1 MIAVNAAPGSFQP
14 ARAPTMRRC
23 ALEDTGRN
31 SVSPWTMPRTTASNQ
46 PTAAQP
52 RRGGRRRAGEE
63 RPPGTSGDP
72 RPARPPPRRAAPERP
87 VHRSPASGRPP
98 PVGWPVVE
106 QRALGRSGLVVSRLG
121 LGTMTWGGETDE
133 DEAAMQLTAFVD
145 AGGTLVDTADVYCD
159 GESERTLGHLLADV
173 VPRADV
179 LVATKAVGRTGAGP
193 MGRGA
198 SRGHLLAALD
208 ASLERLGL
216 DYVDLWQ
223 LHTWDDHTPL
233 EETLAALD
241 LAVSSGRAR
250 YVGVSNFTG
259 WQTAQAATWQR
270 AWPGRIPLVSTQ
282 VEYSLLQRGV
292 EREVVPA
299 AEALGMGVL
308 AWSPLGRGLLTG
320 KYRHSTPSESR
331 GASPQ
336 WQGFLDGLRTATSD
350 RIVEAVITAAEGL
363 GTSPLAVALAWVR
376 DRPGVVAPIVG
387 ARTAQQLQA
396 SLDADGVR
404 LPAVI
409 RTALEDVSAP
419 LFSYPE
425 CCSDR

>member
-1 MIAVNAAPGSFQP
+1 
-14 ARAPTMRRC
+14 
-23 ALEDTGRN
+23 
-31 SVSPWTMPRTTASNQ
+31 
-46 PTAAQP
+46 
-52 RRGGRRRAGEE
+52 
-63 RPPGTSGDP
+63 
-72 RPARPPPRRAAPERP
+72 
-87 VHRSPASGRPP
+87 
-98 PVGWPVVE
+98 VE

-121 LGTMTWGGETDE
+121 LGTMTWGRDTDE

-159 GESERTLGHLLADV
+159 GDSERILGHLLTDV
-173 VPRADV
+173 VPRSEV
-179 LVATKAVGRTGAGP
+179 LVATKAAGRTGPGP

-223 LHTWDDHTPL
+223 LHVWDDTTPI
-233 EETLAALD
+233 EETLAACD
-241 LAVSSGRAR
+241 DAAATGRVR

-270 AWPGRIPLVSTQ
+270 AWPGRAPLVGTQ

-299 AEALGMGVL
+299 AEALGLGVL

-331 GASPQ
+331 GASAP
-336 WQGFLDGLRTATSD
+336 WQGFIDGLRSAKSD

-363 GTSPLAVALAWVR
+363 GTTPLAVALAWVR

-396 SLDADGVR
+396 SLDADGVK
-404 LPAVI
+404 LPAAI

-419 LFSYPE
+419 PFGYPE
-425 CCSDR
+425 RRADR